1 MRLQISEIMLIRRLN
16 VSNLIIRDRILLY
29 RILIKIGKSRF
40 IIMTILKEPIMFI
53 YPTSKENCRE
63 NVSRTMM

>member
-1 MRLQISEIMLIRRLN
+1 MRLQISEIMLTRRLN

-40 IIMTILKEPIMFI
+40 IIMTILKEPMFI